1 MQADFREERRLALMN
16 KPVVE
21 TGTVSFL
28 PPDKFRR
35 QVDNGTLTLCDGDVL
50 WLYYPQFGEAEK
62 YTLSSNRSLR
72 ESIAAMTSGF
82 GLQNLSKNYN
92 VQARKTANCY
102 RATLTP
108 KTSSLRKTVAE
119 IQVDISS
126 SFWRRKL
133 LERTAIARWLPSPTT
148 QSSLSPEDF
157 NSQPPQESAF
167 PNPEVMTARL
177 QGNIAPRRSEE
188 ETAQGHAHLS
198 LRQRSG
204 RHAGGERGFELVN
217 KLEMIAVEVDLGEFR
232 CLRRE
237 HRPAVIGD
245 PGIRA
250 QGEQIDVV

>member
-1 MQADFREERRLALMN
+1 MRNLLIVLLAASGLNAQELSSKEVETLLARLSASRAGAAMQADFREERRLALMN
-16 KPVVE
+16 KPVIE

-92 VQARKTANCY
+92 VQARKTANGY

-119 IQVDISS
+119 IQIDISS
-126 SFWRRKL
+126 ELFAKRLEIVGADGDRTLVTFSNERRV
-133 LERTAIARWLPSPTT
+133 
-148 QSSLSPEDF
+148 SLSPEDF
-157 NSQPPQESAF
+157 EFQPPQG
-167 PNPEVMTARL
+167 VRV
-177 QGNIAPRRSEE
+177 SEP
-188 ETAQGHAHLS
+188 
-198 LRQRSG
+198 LR
-204 RHAGGERGFELVN
+204 
-217 KLEMIAVEVDLGEFR
+217 
-232 CLRRE
+232 
-237 HRPAVIGD
+237 
-245 PGIRA
+245 
-250 QGEQIDVV
+250 

>member
-1 MQADFREERRLALMN
+1 MRNLLIVLLAASGLNAQELSSKEVETLLARLSASRAGAAMQADFREERRLALMN
-16 KPVVE
+16 KPVIE

-92 VQARKTANCY
+92 VQARKTANGY

-126 SFWRRKL
+126 ELFAKRLEIVGADGDRTLVTFSNERRV
-133 LERTAIARWLPSPTT
+133 
-148 QSSLSPEDF
+148 SLSPEDF
-157 NSQPPQESAF
+157 EFQPPQG
-167 PNPEVMTARL
+167 VRV
-177 QGNIAPRRSEE
+177 SEP
-188 ETAQGHAHLS
+188 
-198 LRQRSG
+198 LR
-204 RHAGGERGFELVN
+204 
-217 KLEMIAVEVDLGEFR
+217 
-232 CLRRE
+232 
-237 HRPAVIGD
+237 
-245 PGIRA
+245 
-250 QGEQIDVV
+250 

>member
-1 MQADFREERRLALMN
+1 MRNLLIVLLAASGLNAQELSSKEVEALLARLSASRAGAAMQADFREERRLALMN

-72 ESIAAMTSGF
+72 ESIAAMSSGF

-92 VQARKTANCY
+92 VQARKTANGY

-126 SFWRRKL
+126 ELFAKRLEIVGADGDRTLVTFSNERRVN
-133 LERTAIARWLPSPTT
+133 
-148 QSSLSPEDF
+148 LSPEDF
-157 NSQPPQESAF
+157 EFQPPQG
-167 PNPEVMTARL
+167 VRV
-177 QGNIAPRRSEE
+177 SEP
-188 ETAQGHAHLS
+188 
-198 LRQRSG
+198 LR
-204 RHAGGERGFELVN
+204 
-217 KLEMIAVEVDLGEFR
+217 
-232 CLRRE
+232 
-237 HRPAVIGD
+237 
-245 PGIRA
+245 
-250 QGEQIDVV
+250 

>member
-1 MQADFREERRLALMN
+1 MRNLLIVLLAASGLNAQELSSKEVEALLARLSESRAGAAMQADFREERRLALMN

-92 VQARKTANCY
+92 VQARKTANGY

-126 SFWRRKL
+126 ELFAKRLEIVGADGDRTLVTFSNERRV
-133 LERTAIARWLPSPTT
+133 
-148 QSSLSPEDF
+148 SLSSEDF
-157 NSQPPQESAF
+157 EFQPPQG
-167 PNPEVMTARL
+167 VRV
-177 QGNIAPRRSEE
+177 SEP
-188 ETAQGHAHLS
+188 
-198 LRQRSG
+198 LR
-204 RHAGGERGFELVN
+204 
-217 KLEMIAVEVDLGEFR
+217 
-232 CLRRE
+232 
-237 HRPAVIGD
+237 
-245 PGIRA
+245 
-250 QGEQIDVV
+250 

>member
-1 MQADFREERRLALMN
+1 MRNLLIVLLAASGLNAQELSSKEVETLLARLSASRAGAAMQADFREERRLALMN

-92 VQARKTANCY
+92 VQARKTANGY

-119 IQVDISS
+119 IQIDISS
-126 SFWRRKL
+126 ELFAKRLEIVGAEGDRTLVSFSNERRV
-133 LERTAIARWLPSPTT
+133 
-148 QSSLSPEDF
+148 SLSPEDF
-157 NSQPPQESAF
+157 EFQPPQG
-167 PNPEVMTARL
+167 VRV
-177 QGNIAPRRSEE
+177 SEP
-188 ETAQGHAHLS
+188 
-198 LRQRSG
+198 LR
-204 RHAGGERGFELVN
+204 
-217 KLEMIAVEVDLGEFR
+217 
-232 CLRRE
+232 
-237 HRPAVIGD
+237 
-245 PGIRA
+245 
-250 QGEQIDVV
+250 

>member
-1 MQADFREERRLALMN
+1 MRNLLIVLLAASGLNAQELSSKEVEALLARLSASRAGAAMQADFREERRLVLMN

-72 ESIAAMTSGF
+72 ESIAAMSSGF

-92 VQARKTANCY
+92 VQARKTANGY

-126 SFWRRKL
+126 ELFAKRLEIVGADGDRTLVTFSNERRV
-133 LERTAIARWLPSPTT
+133 
-148 QSSLSPEDF
+148 SLSPEDF
-157 NSQPPQESAF
+157 EFQPPQG
-167 PNPEVMTARL
+167 VRV
-177 QGNIAPRRSEE
+177 SEP
-188 ETAQGHAHLS
+188 
-198 LRQRSG
+198 LR
-204 RHAGGERGFELVN
+204 
-217 KLEMIAVEVDLGEFR
+217 
-232 CLRRE
+232 
-237 HRPAVIGD
+237 
-245 PGIRA
+245 
-250 QGEQIDVV
+250 

>member
-1 MQADFREERRLALMN
+1 MRNLLIVLLAASGLNAQELSSKEVETLLARLSASRAGAAMQADFREERRLALMN
-16 KPVVE
+16 KPVIE

-92 VQARKTANCY
+92 VQARKTANGY

-119 IQVDISS
+119 IQIDISS
-126 SFWRRKL
+126 ELFAKRLEIVGAEGDRTLVTFSNERRV
-133 LERTAIARWLPSPTT
+133 
-148 QSSLSPEDF
+148 SLSPEDF
-157 NSQPPQESAF
+157 EFQPPQG
-167 PNPEVMTARL
+167 VRV
-177 QGNIAPRRSEE
+177 SEP
-188 ETAQGHAHLS
+188 
-198 LRQRSG
+198 LR
-204 RHAGGERGFELVN
+204 
-217 KLEMIAVEVDLGEFR
+217 
-232 CLRRE
+232 
-237 HRPAVIGD
+237 
-245 PGIRA
+245 
-250 QGEQIDVV
+250 